1 MTEQLAQPE
10 RLSPLVQR
18 LRAPN
23 PGPMTLTGTNSY
35 IVGSGPD
42 FIVIDPGPDMAG
54 HIQTLAGAVNREGGH
69 LKTILVTHGHPD
81 HYPGAQT
88 LSQLTGAPVAAYTGA
103 TFPHTQDLADGATI
117 TATGVTLTAI
127 FTPGHATDHL
137 CFFLAEEKAL
147 FTGDNILGTGTT
159 VVAPP
164 KGSMAAYL
172 ASLRRLQAAYSH
184 AETIYG
190 GHGPE
195 IKNPAAKIEEYLNH
209 RQARQQ
215 QLMKALAV
223 GESTIAEL
231 VERIYQD
238 VDRRLWPAAAR
249 QVLAYL
255 IMLEESGQVQAHE
268 ATPTAQDQAN
278 ESLLNP
284 AGSLDP
290 VAAAELG
297 ISNQPTGQPGDH
309 SEKLKRY
316 SLVGQPGSL

>member
-1 MTEQLAQPE
+1 MPENLAQPE
-10 RLSPLVQR
+10 RLTPLVQR

-23 PGPMTLTGTNSY
+23 PGPMTLTGTNCY

-42 FIVIDPGPDMAG
+42 FIVIDPGPDIPG
-54 HIQTLAGAVNREGGH
+54 HIQALARAVRQGGGH

-81 HYPGAQT
+81 HYPGAQA
-88 LSQLTGAPVAAYTGA
+88 LSQLTGAPVAAYKEA
-103 TFPHTQDLADGATI
+103 VFPHTQDLEDGATVM
-117 TATGVTLTAI
+117 AGGATLTAI
-127 FTPGHATDHL
+127 FTPGHAADHL
-137 CFFLAEEKAL
+137 CFFLNEEEAL

-164 KGSMAAYL
+164 KGNMTDYL
-172 ASLRRLQAAYSH
+172 ASLRLLQAVWGYAR
-184 AETIYG
+184 TIYG

-195 IKNPAAKIEEYLNH
+195 IKNPAAKIEEYLAH

-215 QLMKALAV
+215 QLMDALAL
-223 GESTIAEL
+223 GESTVPQL

-255 IMLEESGQVQAHE
+255 IMLEQMGQVRAVE
-268 ATPTAQDQAN
+268 VASTATDRAN
-278 ESLLNP
+278 EALLNP
-284 AGSLDP
+284 PGLLDP

-297 ISNQPTGQPGDH
+297 ISHQAANPMEKVRRYGLTG
-309 SEKLKRY
+309 
-316 SLVGQPGSL
+316 

>member
-1 MTEQLAQPE
+1 MPAELPQPE

-35 IVGSGPD
+35 IVGQGREY
-42 FIVIDPGPDMAG
+42 FVIDPGPDIESHVLALAKAVSQAG
-54 HIQTLAGAVNREGGH
+54 GQIKR
-69 LKTILVTHGHPD
+69 ILVTHGHPD
-81 HYPGAQT
+81 HYPGA
-88 LSQLTGAPVAAYTGA
+88 LSLSRLTGALVAAHSNA
-103 TFPHTQDLADGATI
+103 TFPHTLDLADGQLVQADG
-117 TATGVTLTAI
+117 ATLTAI
-127 FTPGHATDHL
+127 FTPGHAVDHL

-147 FTGDNILGTGTT
+147 FTGDNILGQGTT

-164 KGSMAAYL
+164 KGNMADYL
-172 ASLRRLQAAYSH
+172 ASLRLLDTLWSH
-184 AETIYG
+184 AQVIYG

-195 IKNPAAKIEEYLNH
+195 ITNPSAKIKEYLAH

-215 QLMKALAV
+215 QLISALAS
-223 GESTIAEL
+223 GTSTIAQL

-255 IMLEESGQVQAHE
+255 IMLEREGQVKAVE
-268 ATPTAQDQAN
+268 VAGLTGESWLDSTASIDI
-278 ESLLNP
+278 
-284 AGSLDP
+284 DP

-297 ISNQPTGQPGDH
+297 LSSQTGSQQ
-309 SEKLKRY
+309 ERVKRY
-316 SLVGQPGSL
+316 SLV

>member
-1 MTEQLAQPE
+1 MSENLAQPE
-10 RLSPLVQR
+10 RLTPLVQR

-42 FIVIDPGPDMAG
+42 FIVLDPGPDIPG
-54 HIQTLAGAVNREGGH
+54 HIEALARAVSDAGGY
-69 LKTILVTHGHPD
+69 LKTIVVTHGHPD
-81 HYPGAQT
+81 HYPGAQG
-88 LSQLTGAPVAAYTGA
+88 LSRLTGAPVAAYRDA
-103 TFPHTQDLADGATI
+103 AFPHTQNLEDGATI
-117 TATGVTLTAI
+117 PANRVTLTAI
-127 FTPGHATDHL
+127 FTPGHAADHL

-164 KGSMAAYL
+164 KGNMADYL
-172 ASLRRLQAAYSH
+172 ASLRLLQAAWSH

-195 IKNPAAKIEEYLNH
+195 IKTPAAKIEEYLNH

-215 QLMKALAV
+215 QLMEALAA
-223 GESTIAEL
+223 GESTVPQL

-238 VDRRLWPAAAR
+238 VERRLWPVAAR

-255 IMLEESGQVQAHE
+255 IMLEQTGQVRAVE
-268 ATPTAQDQAN
+268 FVPTDVPSPADQA
-278 ESLLNP
+278 SDALLNP
-284 AGSLDP
+284 AGTLDP

-297 ISNQPTGQPGDH
+297 ISNRPADQP
-309 SEKLKRY
+309 EKLKRY
-316 SLVGQPGSL
+316 SLAG

>member
-1 MTEQLAQPE
+1 MEAPQPE

-35 IVGSGPD
+35 IVGQGPD
-42 FIVIDPGPDMAG
+42 YIVIDPGPDIDS
-54 HIQTLAGAVNREGGH
+54 HVQSLAGAVRRAGGVIK
-69 LKTILVTHGHPD
+69 LILVTHSHPD
-81 HYPGAQT
+81 HYPGALD
-88 LSQLTGAPVAAYTGA
+88 LSRLVGAPIAAYTGA
-103 TFPHTQDLADGATI
+103 AFPHPINLEDGQSVA
-117 TATGVTLTAI
+117 AGGATLTAI
-127 FTPGHATDHL
+127 FTPGHAADHL

-164 KGSMAAYL
+164 KGDMADYL
-172 ASLRRLQAAYSH
+172 ASLRLLDTGWSH
-184 AETIYG
+184 AAVIYG

-195 IKNPAAKIEEYLNH
+195 IKNPAAKIKEYLAH
-209 RQARQQ
+209 RLARQQ
-215 QLMKALAV
+215 QLMTALAA
-223 GESTIAEL
+223 GESTIAQL

-255 IMLEESGQVQAHE
+255 LMLEQEGTIRVSEVVANDD
-268 ATPTAQDQAN
+268 DQAGQA
-278 ESLLNP
+278 LLNP

-297 ISNQPTGQPGDH
+297 ISHQAGQPP
-309 SEKLKRY
+309 ETLKLY
-316 SLVGQPGSL
+316 SLA

>member
-10 RLSPLVQR
+10 RLSPLVRR

-42 FIVIDPGPDMAG
+42 FIVIDPGPAMTG
-54 HIQTLAGAVNREGGH
+54 HILALAGAVSREDEGGY

-81 HYPGAQT
+81 HYPGAQA
-88 LSQLTGAPVAAYTGA
+88 LSQLTGAAVAAYSQA
-103 TFPHTQDLADGATI
+103 TFPHTQDLADGATV
-117 TATGVTLTAI
+117 TVSGATLTAI
-127 FTPGHATDHL
+127 FTPGHAVDHL

-164 KGSMAAYL
+164 KGNMAAYL
-172 ASLRRLQAAYSH
+172 ASLRRLQTTYNQ

-215 QLMKALAV
+215 QLMKALAG

-255 IMLEESGQVQAHE
+255 IMLEESGQVRARE
-268 ATPTAQDQAN
+268 VTPTADDRAN

-284 AGSLDP
+284 AGALDP

-297 ISNQPTGQPGDH
+297 ISPQPTPTGHPDGQP
-309 SEKLKRY
+309 EKLKRY
-316 SLVGQPGSL
+316 SLVG

>member
-1 MTEQLAQPE
+1 MPAELQQPE

-35 IVGSGPD
+35 IAGQGREY
-42 FIVIDPGPDMAG
+42 FVIDPGPDIESHVLALAKAVSQAG
-54 HIQTLAGAVNREGGH
+54 GQIKQ
-69 LKTILVTHGHPD
+69 ILVTHGHPD
-81 HYPGAQT
+81 HYPGA
-88 LSQLTGAPVAAYTGA
+88 LSLSRLTGAPVAAHSNA
-103 TFPHTQDLADGATI
+103 SFPHPLNLADGQVVQVAGT
-117 TATGVTLTAI
+117 TLTAI
-127 FTPGHATDHL
+127 FTPGHAVDHL

-147 FTGDNILGTGTT
+147 FTGDNILGQGTT

-164 KGSMAAYL
+164 KGDMADYL
-172 ASLRRLQAAYSH
+172 ASLRLLDALWSH
-184 AETIYG
+184 ARVIYG

-195 IKNPAAKIEEYLNH
+195 ITNPPAKIKEYLAH

-215 QLMKALAV
+215 QLISALAS
-223 GESTIAEL
+223 GDSTIAQL

-255 IMLEESGQVQAHE
+255 IMLEREGRVKAVEMADLDEESW
-268 ATPTAQDQAN
+268 
-278 ESLLNP
+278 LNP
-284 AGSLDP
+284 ATSIDIDP

-297 ISNQPTGQPGDH
+297 LSPRTGSQP
-309 SEKLKRY
+309 ERVKRY
-316 SLVGQPGSL
+316 SLV